1 MNIYSISSYSP
12 SVYTAKNKTGTNR
25 AFSLKNTAFKSQNF
39 LNDFPKSYIKLHNYW
54 DTGYDSLSVEEQ
66 REIDRQNRLQQ
77 DKNDYLWAKSW
88 NPQTAKEEYEKLAG
102 KQIDVREKEA
112 TFYLKKSS
120 KEEIKNSYK
129 REYQQKLNLYN
140 KVMKNI
146 SYYQNLFK
154 DDVKFLPRSLS
165 EIMKNTRGELDT
177 KIAGYSDLK
186 RDMKAKFIAPVTAEM
201 LEGGEKEVANSI
213 LLCGPTGCGKTATA
227 NAIAEETYCYVD
239 RILTDTYAGNF
250 AQLVAQKMEESIDR
264 YYTRQAALQKLK
276 NSAEYQNMTQEQKD
290 DAIHKIGSPRTVII
304 IDEFDRYF
312 NPLTVDP
319 DTINTNRDAVKAFF
333 DGCAKLP
340 TADKNTNAAAVT
352 FLCTTNYPARIPLG
366 DFNTNKV
373 SVFGIFPPKG
383 QDMQDVIRF
392 YMQKANELIREY
404 KHLNPNLEEI
414 KTDEI
419 NLEKFVQKFEPTL
432 ENGAFS
438 NDAISDIV
446 ISAAESYI
454 DNPHF
459 DFNIY
464 LLRGFKNS
472 VRDIRPEKLK
482 KYTEQ
487 MEKIHLKQEEPE
499 TKIDPSIMS
508 EKEVIQ
514 RKIEKL
520 TRFGEEFL
528 MPDQLEE
535 LNQLR
540 EQLAELENSN

>member
-1 MNIYSISSYSP
+1 
-12 SVYTAKNKTGTNR
+12 
-25 AFSLKNTAFKSQNF
+25 
-39 LNDFPKSYIKLHNYW
+39 
-54 DTGYDSLSVEEQ
+54 
-66 REIDRQNRLQQ
+66 
-77 DKNDYLWAKSW
+77 
-88 NPQTAKEEYEKLAG
+88 
-102 KQIDVREKEA
+102 
-112 TFYLKKSS
+112 
-120 KEEIKNSYK
+120 
-129 REYQQKLNLYN
+129 
-140 KVMKNI
+140 
-146 SYYQNLFK
+146 
-154 DDVKFLPRSLS
+154 
-165 EIMKNTRGELDT
+165 
-177 KIAGYSDLK
+177 
-186 RDMKAKFIAPVTAEM
+186 
-201 LEGGEKEVANSI
+201 
-213 LLCGPTGCGKTATA
+213 
-227 NAIAEETYCYVD
+227 
-239 RILTDTYAGNF
+239 
-250 AQLVAQKMEESIDR
+250 
-264 YYTRQAALQKLK
+264 
-276 NSAEYQNMTQEQKD
+276 
-290 DAIHKIGSPRTVII
+290 
-304 IDEFDRYF
+304 
-312 NPLTVDP
+312 
-319 DTINTNRDAVKAFF
+319 
-333 DGCAKLP
+333 
-340 TADKNTNAAAVT
+340 
-352 FLCTTNYPARIPLG
+352 
-366 DFNTNKV
+366 
-373 SVFGIFPPKG
+373 
-383 QDMQDVIRF
+383 MQDVIRF